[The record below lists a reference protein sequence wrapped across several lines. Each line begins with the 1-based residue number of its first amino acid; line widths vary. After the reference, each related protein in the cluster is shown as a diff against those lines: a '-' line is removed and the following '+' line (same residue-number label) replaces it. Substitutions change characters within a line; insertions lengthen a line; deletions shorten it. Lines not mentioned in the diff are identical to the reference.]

1 MQKLGGGYVMQKN
14 QPARAKLLTDVDRIW
29 NGITV
34 VVMLNMAFFAYW
46 WLR

>member
-1 MQKLGGGYVMQKN
+1 MQSLGGGYVMQKN
-14 QPARAKLLTDVDRIW
+14 LRARAKLITDVDRIW

-34 VVMLNMAFFAYW
+34 VVMLTMAFFAYW

>member
-1 MQKLGGGYVMQKN
+1 MTKN

-29 NGITV
+29 NCITV
-34 VVMLNMAFFAYW
+34 VVMVTMSFFAYW